1 MAKAILNSREIFG
14 NVHLGSGGGASFDK
28 VLEAGQ
34 ISTTAGDGSYLT
46 ETFEDI
52 SSYKTVIVKVYD
64 TVSNVEYIDYFA
76 CNPETLSRYNYRD
89 YIVRLHPRGGDI
101 RITLTA
107 TSIWCNSY
115 SGDWTNIF
123 VDIIATNED
132 IFA

>member
-34 ISTTAGDGSYLT
+34 ISTTAGNGSYLT

-64 TVSNVEYIDYFA
+64 TVSDVEYIDYFA
-76 CNPETLSRYNYRD
+76 CNPETLSSYRNYT
-89 YIVRLHPRGGDI
+89 VSLHPAGGNI
-101 RITLTA
+101 NVRITT
-107 TSIWCNSY
+107 TTITCTSY
-115 SGDWTNIF
+115 SGSWQNVF